1 MYNQK
6 FAVGAAMICV
16 AMSGPVMAEEGHALV
31 IVDTNGAEH
40 TLYLDALDQ
49 MEQVDFLTT
58 TIWTEGLI
66 RFSGVPVLDLLK
78 EFEAE
83 GQTLQISALNDYK
96 VEMPTADLIEDAPIV
111 ATRMNG
117 DLMPVRDKGPYW
129 IVYPYDRSPEY
140 RTEVKHAQSV
150 WQLKSLVVID

>member
-6 FAVGAAMICV
+6 FAVAAATIFV
-16 AMSGPVMAEEGHALV
+16 ALCGPVTAEEGHALV
-31 IVDTNGAEH
+31 IVDANGAEH

-66 RFSGVPVLDLLK
+66 RFSGVPVLNLLE
-78 EFEAE
+78 EFEAN

-96 VEMPTADLIEDAPIV
+96 VEMPTADLVEDAPIV

-129 IVYPYDRSPEY
+129 IVFPYDRSPEY